1 MAENCKIIYKEGMGE
16 LVEKKIPVHC
26 PDTACKVRRRGFGLR
41 RRDQKEILGCN
52 GITVMPIFLKEKG
65 QRLQQDAAMTEN
77 LPRQRENLCWMCL
90 WEKD

>member
-16 LVEKKIPVHC
+16 LVEKKSRFIAQIRP
-26 PDTACKVRRRGFGLR
+26 CKVRRRGFGFVEETERNTGML
-41 RRDQKEILGCN
+41 